1 MRQVFMWIFLLLSIF
16 FAWWSYSN
24 INYET
29 KEQDLTQVLQEK
41 VTTGYLDR
49 HILKAIEEENFD
61 DVEMYQN
68 LAILLHIPLQN
79 RIKEQIEAHSGFL
92 ETSWRNT
99 KAFTSGFFSGE
110 SKSVVGMSGSIV
122 SDLTLYGDVRDLKKE
137 GSKYI
142 EDEPYDTFI
151 LNISLVGIGLSAS
164 QLLSAG
170 ASTPLKVGASVLKV
184 AKKTGQLTKP
194 FTKVLSKRLSKTVDT
209 KLLKTLDFH
218 SIFKLENSAKTIEKS
233 INLKPVKTL
242 FNDVN
247 VIKTNTSMIDTI
259 SLMKYVDTPKELKKI
274 GKISHTYKTNTKGV
288 MKVLGKGA
296 LRAGKS
302 VIKWTS
308 KLIWGMIGLLAS
320 ALGFIFMLW
329 FKYRGVKKLRDS
341 IMAY

>member
-1 MRQVFMWIFLLLSIF
+1 MVMWIFLFLSLF

-24 INYET
+24 ISYET
-29 KEQDLTQVLQEK
+29 KEQNLTQLLQEK
-41 VTTGYLDR
+41 VTTGYLDNQ
-49 HILKAIEEENFD
+49 ILKAIEEENFD

-68 LAILLHIPLQN
+68 LAILLHIPLQD
-79 RIKEQIEAHSGFL
+79 RTKEQIEVHSGFL

-99 KAFTSGFFSGE
+99 KAFTSGFLSGE
-110 SKSVVGMSGSIV
+110 SKSTVGMSGSIA

-137 GSKYI
+137 GSNYI
-142 EDEPYDTFI
+142 DDKPYDAFI

-209 KLLKTLDFH
+209 KLLKTLDFQ

-259 SLMKYVDTPKELKKI
+259 SLMKYVDSPKELKKI
-274 GKISHTYKTNTKGV
+274 GKISHVYKANTKGV

-302 VIKWTS
+302 VIKWTT
-308 KLIWGMIGLLAS
+308 KLIIGIVGLLS
-320 ALGFIFMLW
+320 TFFGFVFMSW
-329 FKYRGVKKLRDS
+329 FKYRAMKKLRGTVF
-341 IMAY
+341 